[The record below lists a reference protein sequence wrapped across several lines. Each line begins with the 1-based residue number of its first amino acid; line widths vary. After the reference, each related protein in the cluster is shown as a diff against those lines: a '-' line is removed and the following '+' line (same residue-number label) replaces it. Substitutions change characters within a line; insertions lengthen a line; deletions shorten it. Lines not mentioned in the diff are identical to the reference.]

1 MPAKRSVAREGDLD
15 VPKDGETV
23 SDTAV
28 RVLVASGNPAY
39 AAGLAAF
46 MNARP
51 FEAVVAHTVNGALRS
66 AAEQSPDLAVID
78 TELGDGPGTELAAE
92 LSTRHPATRV
102 VFCVPDGDPQAQIDA
117 VASGAAGIVL
127 PTWKAEAILEAMG
140 DALRGVSRFE
150 VDVVRSL
157 SDLAQK
163 TEPRRVLL
171 TEQERVVLRLMRQ
184 QLTYKEIALHMGI
197 SWHTVRS
204 HAQSI
209 LRKLGVHSRRDLDA
223 WDARLDSEVKIL
235 TGPLR

>member
-1 MPAKRSVAREGDLD
+1 V
-15 VPKDGETV
+15 V

-28 RVLVASGNPAY
+28 SVLVASGNPAY

-46 MNARP
+46 MNAHP
-51 FEAVVAHTVNGALRS
+51 FVPTVAHTINGALAV
-66 AAEQSPDLAVID
+66 AASETPELAVID
-78 TELGDGPGTELAAE
+78 GELGDGPGTELAAE
-92 LSTRHPATRV
+92 LSTRHPSTRV
-102 VFCVPDGDPQAQIDA
+102 LFCVADGDPQAQIDA
-117 VASGAAGIVL
+117 MASGAAAVIL
-127 PTWKAEAILEAMG
+127 PSWKAEAVLEAMG
-140 DALRGVSRFE
+140 DALRGVTRFDVE
-150 VDVVRSL
+150 VVRSL

-163 TEPRRVLL
+163 TEPRRILL

-184 QLTYKEIALHMGI
+184 QLTYKEIALHIGI

-223 WDARLDSEVKIL
+223 WDARMDSEVKIL

>member
-1 MPAKRSVAREGDLD
+1 L
-15 VPKDGETV
+15 
-23 SDTAV
+23 SDAAV
-28 RVLVASGNPAY
+28 TVLVASGNPAY

-46 MNARP
+46 MSAHP
-51 FEAVVAHTVNGALRS
+51 FMPEVAHTINGALALAGRQTP
-66 AAEQSPDLAVID
+66 ALAVID
-78 TELGDGPGTELAAE
+78 RELGDGPGTELAAE
-92 LSTRHPATRV
+92 LSVRHTATRV
-102 VFCVPDGDPQAQIDA
+102 LFCVPDSDPHAQIDA
-117 VASGAAGIVL
+117 VASGAAGVIL
-127 PTWKAEAILEAMG
+127 PSWKAQAVIEAMG
-140 DALRGVSRFE
+140 DALRGVSQFE
-150 VDVVRSL
+150 VEVVRSL
-157 SDLAQK
+157 SDLARK

-223 WDARLDSEVKIL
+223 WDARMDSEVKIL